1 MLRFLAA
8 AGLAMRV
15 ANIRGLIRTAAIRA
29 VLAAIGFLFVIAAAG
44 FGLFAAYIA
53 LAPRLGPIGA
63 AGAIAGALLI
73 VGLILLALARR
84 SPRRPAAG
92 LDDQVSADL
101 KEQYQ
106 RAAQALGTG
115 TPFTNPIVLL
125 AGAALLAGYL
135 MGRRRKKRD

>member
-1 MLRFLAA
+1 MLRFLTAA
-8 AGLAMRV
+8 ALAMRV
-15 ANIRGLIRTAAIRA
+15 ANLRGLIRAAAIRA
-29 VLAAIGFLFVIAAAG
+29 VLAAIGLLFVVAAAG
-44 FGLFAAYIA
+44 FGLFALYMA
-53 LAPRLGPIGA
+53 LAPWLGSIGA
-63 AGAIAGALLI
+63 AGAIAGALLL

-84 SPRRPAAG
+84 SVRKSAG
-92 LDDQVSADL
+92 LDRQVTPEL
-101 KEQYQ
+101 KEQYE